1 MVLVHRLK
9 GEPVFLNADLIE
21 TIEALPD
28 TVVTLADGRR
38 LVLSDD
44 PEDVVDRI
52 RRYRASIIVAAEEL
66 RETPR
71 DAASAVVPL
80 FPKTEG

>member
-9 GEPVFLNADLIE
+9 GEPLFLNADLIE
-21 TIEALPD
+21 SIEATPD

-38 LVLSDD
+38 LLLSDS

-52 RRYRASIIVAAEEL
+52 RTYRASVLVAAEQL
-66 RETPR
+66 RASTP
-71 DAASAVVPL
+71 ANVVRL
-80 FPKTEG
+80 HARED

>member
-9 GEPVFLNADLIE
+9 GEPLFLNADLIE
-21 TIEALPD
+21 SIEALPD

-38 LVLSDD
+38 IMLSDT

-52 RRYRASIIVAAEEL
+52 RRYRASVLAAADEL
-66 RETPR
+66 RTNP
-71 DAASAVVPL
+71 AANVLP
-80 FPKTEG
+80 FREKD